1 MLTRCEAFKANPYR
15 PPADMT
21 TAVLHTENPNAAN
34 RLRQRVLHFEGRR
47 ISSIPN
53 RLEKAE
59 AAETASARVRSAK
72 SLGYLVLVASTSL

>member
-1 MLTRCEAFKANPYR
+1 MLTRCEAFMAIPYR
-15 PPADMT
+15 PPADVT
-21 TAVLHTENPNAAN
+21 TPVLHTEDPNAAN
-34 RLRQRVLHFEGRR
+34 GLRQRVLHFEGRR

-53 RLEKAE
+53 RSQKAE